1 LSGFFVALNYGYIVK
16 IHKIM
21 KILEKIKANQGMIT
35 LVLCAILFLKQCGI
49 SRDQTKITKSVK
61 SIESRLDSIPTSS
74 DLDKMIKIEGLK
86 SSKRVLYDW
95 NSVVRTAVRPDDRMN
110 EYDVEIEKLEKKK

>member
-1 LSGFFVALNYGYIVK
+1 LSGFFVALKYRYIVK

-21 KILEKIKANQGMIT
+21 KILEKIKANSGIIT
-35 LVLCAILFLKQCGI
+35 LALCAILFLRQCGI
-49 SRDQTKITKSVK
+49 SRDQSKITKSIK
-61 SIESRLDSIPTSS
+61 SIESRLDSIPNSA
-74 DLDKMIKIEGLK
+74 DLDRMIKIEGLK

-110 EYDVEIEKLEKKK
+110 EYDNEIDKLEKKK

>member
-1 LSGFFVALNYGYIVK
+1 MSGFFVALNYGYIVK

>member
-1 LSGFFVALNYGYIVK
+1 
-16 IHKIM
+16 M
-21 KILEKIKANQGMIT
+21 KILEKIKANQGMIN
-35 LVLCAILFLKQCGI
+35 LVLCAILFLKECGF